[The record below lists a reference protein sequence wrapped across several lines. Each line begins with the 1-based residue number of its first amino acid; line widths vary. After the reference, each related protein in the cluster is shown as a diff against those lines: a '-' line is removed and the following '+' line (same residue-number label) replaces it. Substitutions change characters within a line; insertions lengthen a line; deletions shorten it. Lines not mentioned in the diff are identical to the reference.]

1 MKIGE
6 AQKAYRQQLNL
17 LRGQK
22 RDFVNQR
29 EENRKK
35 MEEAKKKS
43 EEQGVTFE
51 FSEAYLEREK
61 ELQEKIDE
69 LSGQIKKDEKTLDD
83 LINQEVGIFNSI
95 VSEQQAD
102 AMKEYGEEMA
112 KCLEI
117 ARRISRG
124 DHVPAQDEKK
134 LMDFNMD
141 IYKMAKEMAA
151 VNMDK
156 DAKEWESL
164 WGEEEEKEYED
175 PFEASQ
181 NAETNVEMPEG
192 MDVQT
197 AADAGVQ
204 VSGQE

>member
-6 AQKAYRQQLNL
+6 AQKAYRQQLGL

-22 RDFVNQR
+22 SDFVKQR

-35 MEEAKKKS
+35 LEEARKKS

-51 FSEAYLEREK
+51 FSAAYLEREK

-69 LSGQIKKDEKTLDD
+69 LSGQIDKNEKTLDD
-83 LINQEVGIFNSI
+83 LIEQETGIFNSM
-95 VSEQQAD
+95 VAEQQGD
-102 AMKEYGEEMA
+102 AMKEYGENMA

-124 DHVPAQDEKK
+124 DRVPAQDEKK
-134 LMDFNMD
+134 LMDFNME
-141 IYKMAKEMAA
+141 IYQMAKEMAA
-151 VNMDK
+151 MNMEGKHK
-156 DAKEWESL
+156 DWESL
-164 WGEEEEKEYED
+164 WGEEEEKEYDD

-181 NAETNVEMPEG
+181 NAETNVGMPEG
-192 MDVQT
+192 MEQ
-197 AADAGVQ
+197 AAEAEVT
-204 VSGQE
+204 SE